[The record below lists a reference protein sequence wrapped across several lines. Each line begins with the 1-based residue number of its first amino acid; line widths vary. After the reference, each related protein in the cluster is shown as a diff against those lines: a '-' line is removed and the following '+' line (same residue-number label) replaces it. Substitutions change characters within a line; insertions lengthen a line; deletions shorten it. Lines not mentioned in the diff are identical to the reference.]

1 MPYASRKAAVFAATL
16 LATFTFAVQ
25 RASSA
30 TTIFADL
37 TGDGIAETITGQP
50 TGLGSTVNSGRVIVY
65 DGVTSAALLFIAGES
80 SGDEFG
86 ASVALLH
93 DQNHDGLPELAVG
106 APGSADNGAAYVFR
120 SPMPS
125 EYAWISAESAEF
137 ELHAPDLEASLGA
150 DRVLVRFGESV
161 AAFYDMDND
170 GASEFRVGCFEIN
183 TTTGSIRHAAGI
195 FEGQIGVQIAH
206 AVVTVDA
213 LSQFTDPFAG
223 LRCDVAEDGTVS
235 IEDVLAVV
243 AQLGSEDF
251 VEADIEADID
261 GDGRVTAW

>member
-1 MPYASRKAAVFAATL
+1 MIGQRTTDDRRRTVMPYASGKAALFAATL

-50 TGLGSTVNSGRVIVY
+50 TGLGTTVNSGRVIVY

-106 APGSADNGAAYVFR
+106 APGASSSGAACV
-120 SPMPS
+120 SSCM
-125 EYAWISAESAEF
+125 
-137 ELHAPDLEASLGA
+137 
-150 DRVLVRFGESV
+150 
-161 AAFYDMDND
+161 
-170 GASEFRVGCFEIN
+170 
-183 TTTGSIRHAAGI
+183 
-195 FEGQIGVQIAH
+195 
-206 AVVTVDA
+206 AVVSNCMT
-213 LSQFTDPFAG
+213 PG
-223 LRCDVAEDGTVS
+223 
-235 IEDVLAVV
+235 VLP
-243 AQLGSEDF
+243 
-251 VEADIEADID
+251 
-261 GDGRVTAW
+261 